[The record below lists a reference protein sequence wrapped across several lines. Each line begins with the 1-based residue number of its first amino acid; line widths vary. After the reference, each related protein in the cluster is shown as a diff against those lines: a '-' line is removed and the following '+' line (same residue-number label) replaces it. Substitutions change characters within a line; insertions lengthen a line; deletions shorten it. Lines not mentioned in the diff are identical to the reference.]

1 MGEPETPYQSLVDN
15 APVGV
20 YRIAGGGEILY
31 ANKTLAQMVG
41 FESAEQLYSED
52 VELTYTNPADWDS
65 FRNRLEEE
73 GHVEG
78 YEIEIRTRSGDTVD
92 LLLSGT
98 LEDDVATGYAK
109 DITERRK
116 LEQRTAEQA
125 AAILELSVPVVQIWD
140 DVTLA
145 TVIGT
150 LDTERAQR
158 LTEDLLTEITE
169 TGSQVALIDITGVPS
184 IDTATAQ
191 HLIDTVNAVSLLGSN
206 VIITGI
212 NPEIAQTLVQLG
224 LSMNDIETQSS
235 LTEGLKL
242 ALELL
247 DTNGRTELQPA
258 ER

>member
-1 MGEPETPYQSLVDN
+1 MAESETPYQRLIEN

-20 YRIAGGGEILY
+20 FRIADGGEILY
-31 ANKTLAQMVG
+31 ANDTLAQMVG
-41 FESAEQLYSED
+41 FESAEQLRSED

-65 FRNRLEEE
+65 FRERLEED
-73 GHVEG
+73 GHVEE
-78 YEIEIRTRSGDTVD
+78 YEIEVRTPAGETVD

-98 LEDDVATGYAK
+98 LEDGVASGYAK
-109 DITERRK
+109 DVTERRQ
-116 LEQRTAEQA
+116 LEQKTAKQA

-242 ALELL
+242 ALDLL
-247 DTNGRTELQPA
+247 DTNATPELEA
-258 ER
+258 TG